1 MDTWNIMK
9 IVFGIKI
16 FDDLKIFT
24 CIFLKTDLV
33 YLSVM
38 TQHCTFEG
46 MQAKN

>member
-1 MDTWNIMK
+1 MK

-24 CIFLKTDLV
+24 CIFLKIDLV

-38 TQHCTFEG
+38 TQYCTFEG